1 MFQARVKHEQID
13 SEFGKM
19 LVFPEEGLV
28 SENII
33 LNFCKQALFV
43 LVVLIVRIYLCAQM
57 ESFDK
62 PFYMSNKFNFNFDL
76 HNFGNRNRSIVVN
89 NAFATTAAISCG
101 FDNDSYGLR
110 SRVHDWIFYHNSYY
124 IKIIPE
130 ISQPLPSYYI
140 RNELF

>member
-43 LVVLIVRIYLCAQM
+43 LVVLIVRIYAHRWNL
-57 ESFDK
+57 
-62 PFYMSNKFNFNFDL
+62 
-76 HNFGNRNRSIVVN
+76 SISLSTCPTN
-89 NAFATTAAISCG
+89 STLILICTTLARIT
-101 FDNDSYGLR
+101 GL
-110 SRVHDWIFYHNSYY
+110 
-124 IKIIPE
+124 
-130 ISQPLPSYYI
+130 
-140 RNELF
+140 